1 MLEKYKNVFIVC
13 LLCAVVAGLSFFSEL
28 ETIPSA
34 IPREETS
41 VSVESIVT
49 SSDPLPRRNEEK
61 QETPPLEEVQP
72 TNADINIPPPVPE
85 KTETYAEEKFSLPA
99 QDIDIQSLV
108 GIQCNYENA
117 AGKVAANR
125 GSGVFI
131 NSSGYILTNRH
142 LVDRAWTNAAYGDN
156 LDLSFVLEDCDIRF
170 YENAA
175 TISSETPDARFFE
188 LGMPDFK
195 AVVAF
200 LPNEEGLS
208 DMELKRLDFA
218 ILRVTKK
225 NESKYLPYENPKIH
239 AAAVFLPKED
249 TMGDWITEI
258 KKKTFLALGFPFQG
272 LSANPEIY
280 FQEYRLFS
288 KQGTIVDV
296 YGGDLFFLNKP
307 FLFKTEIEPDAY
319 GGRSGSPMFYR
330 GYVVG
335 VFMTV
340 GIPPKDTSTKFI
352 TSTQLSLSAI
362 SENLGME
369 KTRELFENIAFR

>member
-1 MLEKYKNVFIVC
+1 MFEKYKNVFIAC
-13 LLCAVVAGLSFFSEL
+13 LLCAVAAGLSFFSEL
-28 ETIPSA
+28 GTVPSA
-34 IPREETS
+34 TSEKETHTPI
-41 VSVESIVT
+41 VSVVT
-49 SSDPLPRRNEEK
+49 SSSDQFPLQKEEK
-61 QETPPLEEVQP
+61 QQTPVY
-72 TNADINIPPPVPE
+72 IPPPVPE
-85 KTETYAEEKFSLPA
+85 KTEAPVEGKFSLPA
-99 QDIDIQSLV
+99 KDIDIQSLV
-108 GIQCNYENA
+108 GIQCNYKNA
-117 AGKVAANR
+117 AGKIAANR

-142 LVDRAWTNAAYGDN
+142 LVDRVWTNTAYGDN

-175 TISSETPDARFFE
+175 LISSEAPDARFFE
-188 LGMPDFK
+188 LGIPDFK
-195 AVVAF
+195 AAVAF

-208 DMELKRLDFA
+208 DTELKRLDFA

-239 AAAVFLPKED
+239 AASVFLPKED
-249 TMGDWITEI
+249 TMSDWIAEI

-272 LSANPEIY
+272 LSANPESY

-288 KQGTIVDV
+288 KQGTIADV

-352 TSTQLSLSAI
+352 TSTQLSLFAI

-369 KTRELFENIAFR
+369 KTRELFEHVTFR